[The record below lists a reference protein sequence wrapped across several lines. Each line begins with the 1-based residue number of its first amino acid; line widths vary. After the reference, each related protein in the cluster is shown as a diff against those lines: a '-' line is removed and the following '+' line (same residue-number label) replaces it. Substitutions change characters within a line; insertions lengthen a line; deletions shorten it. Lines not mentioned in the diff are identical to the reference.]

1 MYKNNL
7 LTKEQH
13 GFVRSKSCTTNL
25 LETLDFI
32 SASLDNGIPVDVIL
46 LDFAK
51 AFDTVPHRR
60 LLAKLRVYGFDGLI
74 LKWIEA
80 FLKDRRQRVV
90 QGEIVS
96 DWVEIFSGVPQGSV
110 IGPLLFVLFINDLP
124 RVLTNVSKLYA
135 DDTKILSKIVSDEY
149 ATKLQLDLDN
159 AFKWTQ
165 DWLLLFNTSKCVVMQ
180 YGHSNKKFSY
190 FIDGR
195 YLSLF
200 LSITLIIEA
209 NYC

>member
-1 MYKNNL
+1 M
-7 LTKEQH
+7 
-13 GFVRSKSCTTNL
+13 
-25 LETLDFI
+25 
-32 SASLDNGIPVDVIL
+32 
-46 LDFAK
+46 
-51 AFDTVPHRR
+51 
-60 LLAKLRVYGFDGLI
+60 
-74 LKWIEA
+74 
-80 FLKDRRQRVV
+80 
-90 QGEIVS
+90 
-96 DWVEIFSGVPQGSV
+96 
-110 IGPLLFVLFINDLP
+110 
-124 RVLTNVSKLYA
+124 
-135 DDTKILSKIVSDEY
+135 VSDEY